1 MIVSVSLLTTQRL
14 LFFQNSSATVPGIWL
29 GLFWG
34 KQHPLEERVC
44 VFQVGQQQTISRTL
58 ACSLPRGPGGGV
70 WLIVYLLLTLTTG
83 ENKAAWLWEVA
94 QQLGAA
100 DNSWRR
106 QIQRLATAGTQ
117 LEVAITTKRSS
128 QYQNLQCPESVAL
141 TLGSGSSGL
150 CLLCLSCDPLYRGPQ
165 RHLLKT
171 RDCENEPGM
180 HRSSCYNLK
189 ALDQKPE
196 DLGSGSKTTWSKSL
210 WTLVSNDAS
219 PTYLMVWGSNDM
231 FHKL

>member
-1 MIVSVSLLTTQRL
+1 MCFRWGSNKPFPELGPAPFPGARGGWSVADCL
-14 LFFQNSSATVPGIWL
+14 SAADSHYRGEQSCLAL
-29 GLFWG
+29 G
-34 KQHPLEERVC
+34 
-44 VFQVGQQQTISRTL
+44 
-58 ACSLPRGPGGGV
+58 
-70 WLIVYLLLTLTTG
+70 
-83 ENKAAWLWEVA
+83 
-94 QQLGAA
+94 GAA

-189 ALDQKPE
+189 VLDQKPE

-210 WTLVSNDAS
+210 
-219 PTYLMVWGSNDM
+219 
-231 FHKL
+231 